1 MKQTPQIKIHIKCPN
16 CSGKI
21 MEGQR
26 YRQSIELSCLIC
38 GWRVE
43 PFIEKWEQDKQK
55 IYKRIADER
64 TRQDK

>member
-1 MKQTPQIKIHIKCPN
+1 MTSASHINVHIKCPN
-16 CSGKI
+16 CSGKV

-26 YRQSIELSCLIC
+26 YRNTIELSCLIC

-55 IYKRIADER
+55 IYKRILNER
-64 TRQDK
+64 TRQDS

>member
-1 MKQTPQIKIHIKCPN
+1 MNSIPHINVHIKCPH
-16 CSGKI
+16 CSGKV

-26 YRQSIELSCLIC
+26 YRNTIELSCLIC

-55 IYKRIADER
+55 IYKRILNER
-64 TRQDK
+64 TRQDS

>member
-1 MKQTPQIKIHIKCPN
+1 
-16 CSGKI
+16 

-26 YRQSIELSCLIC
+26 YRNTIELSCLIC

-55 IYKRIADER
+55 IYKRILNER
-64 TRQDK
+64 TRQDS